1 MSDLEDEDVTA
12 TSAAWED
19 GDTGD
24 MVEETVCH
32 SDFSAYAVTHPE
44 ADRNLRWPSLIAYFL
59 QAHRVTMTP
68 LPPQLPMDPPPFLSS
83 SVEFRT
89 YKMCIDLI
97 ESQV

>member
-44 ADRNLRWPSLIAYFL
+44 TDRNLR
-59 QAHRVTMTP
+59 
-68 LPPQLPMDPPPFLSS
+68 
-83 SVEFRT
+83 
-89 YKMCIDLI
+89 
-97 ESQV
+97 

>member
-1 MSDLEDEDVTA
+1 MNCMQTCTTVSFTFGGSFLTVSLMSDLEDEDVTA

-44 ADRNLRWPSLIAYFL
+44 TDRNLR
-59 QAHRVTMTP
+59 
-68 LPPQLPMDPPPFLSS
+68 
-83 SVEFRT
+83 
-89 YKMCIDLI
+89 
-97 ESQV
+97 